1 MELLFIFWIIL
12 SIIVG
17 VNASRRYQ
25 RDGFGWFVFSIFL
38 SPLVAFLLLKT
49 LGPKPPE
56 TEIERAA
63 ESFAYFAKSLR
74 HPLVVVLI
82 VVGLL
87 LSLWTLIS
95 VVHG

>member
-38 SPLVAFLLLKT
+38 SPLIAFLLLKA
-49 LGPKPPE
+49 LGPKTPG
-56 TEIERAA
+56 TEVEVAA
-63 ESFAYFAKSLR
+63 ENLAYLAKSVR
-74 HPLVVVLI
+74 HPLVEAII
-82 VVGLL
+82 VVGLF
-87 LSLWTLIS
+87 LSVWVLVSL
-95 VVHG
+95 VHG

>member
-1 MELLFIFWIIL
+1 VELLFIFWIIL

-38 SPLVAFLLLKT
+38 SPLVAFLLLKA

-63 ESFAYFAKSLR
+63 ESFAHVAKSLR